1 MLRWFESTSS
11 HQKPVTKK
19 MSQAF
24 FFAVS
29 LKIGDFANRF
39 LDAVLQCC
47 PTILGRFSQ
56 LDAHF
61 SCRFPEFG
69 RGGGNF
75 FEKKQN
81 KSCCFQNVFNFPAA
95 NFPLAAIFSF
105 FAVAGKME
113 TARTFIPFPIMRMCR
128 PACRR
133 AKRCSGPFLERKS
146 LHGLIGRKRGCTI
159 PFGAGSC
166 VAQVLAF
173 ASRGPVANCAPY

>member
-1 MLRWFESTSS
+1 MSSSFQTVGHFYCLIFPQNSELRQGE
-11 HQKPVTKK
+11 
-19 MSQAF
+19 
-24 FFAVS
+24 
-29 LKIGDFANRF
+29 
-39 LDAVLQCC
+39 
-47 PTILGRFSQ
+47 
-56 LDAHF
+56 
-61 SCRFPEFG
+61 
-69 RGGGNF
+69 GNF

-105 FAVAGKME
+105 FAVAGKMG

-159 PFGAGSC
+159 PFGAGY
-166 VAQVLAF
+166 
-173 ASRGPVANCAPY
+173 ASRKRLHSPRGDRSLIVHHTEKSERILFVDAFGFVFL

>member
-1 MLRWFESTSS
+1 
-11 HQKPVTKK
+11 

-29 LKIGDFANRF
+29 SKIDNFANLF
-39 LDAVLQCC
+39 LDMVLQCC
-47 PTILGRFSQ
+47 PTILGG
-56 LDAHF
+56 
-61 SCRFPEFG
+61 FPTLMPTFLPISGIWQG
-69 RGGGNF
+69 RGQF

-133 AKRCSGPFLERKS
+133 AKRYSGLFLERKS
-146 LHGLIGRKRGCTI
+146 LHGLIGRKRGLYHPLRGWLMRRASACI
-159 PFGAGSC
+159 RLAGTG
-166 VAQVLAF
+166 
-173 ASRGPVANCAPY
+173 R

>member
-29 LKIGDFANRF
+29 SKIDDFANQF

-47 PTILGRFSQ
+47 PTILVRFSQ

-61 SCRFPEFG
+61 PCRFLEFG

-81 KSCCFQNVFNFPAA
+81 KSCCFLSECFQFPAA

-146 LHGLIGRKRGCTI
+146 LHGLIGRKRGLYHPLRGWLMRRASACI
-159 PFGAGSC
+159 RLAGTG
-166 VAQVLAF
+166 
-173 ASRGPVANCAPY
+173 R

>member
-11 HQKPVTKK
+11 HQKTVMKK
-19 MSQAF
+19 MSQSF
-24 FFAVS
+24 FFVVS
-29 LKIGDFANRF
+29 LKIGGFADRF
-39 LDAVLQCC
+39 LDAVLPCC

-61 SCRFPEFG
+61 PCRFLEFG
-69 RGGGNF
+69 RRGGNF

-81 KSCCFQNVFNFPAA
+81 KFCCFQNVFNFPA
-95 NFPLAAIFSF
+95 AAIFSF
-105 FAVAGKME
+105 FAVAGKMG

-146 LHGLIGRKRGCTI
+146 LHGLIGRKRGLYHPLRGWLMRRASACI
-159 PFGAGSC
+159 RLAGTG
-166 VAQVLAF
+166 
-173 ASRGPVANCAPY
+173 R